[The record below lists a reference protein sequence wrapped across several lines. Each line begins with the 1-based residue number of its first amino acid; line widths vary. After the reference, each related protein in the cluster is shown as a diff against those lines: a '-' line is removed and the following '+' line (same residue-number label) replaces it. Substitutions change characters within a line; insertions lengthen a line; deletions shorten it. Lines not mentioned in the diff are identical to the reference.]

1 MNTLFV
7 IENANLRGGTEI
19 QSLNLLHALRAA
31 GEDVW
36 LLSLI
41 PYEGEDEHVLS
52 LSEEEHSKWTRTAN
66 KIWNKLTFSIF
77 SDCILRKILR
87 KKIKDLQPSILVNQ
101 TYDIITALPTGNR
114 VAQVFH
120 WSIVGYEASL
130 KSNINKKGLFVR
142 YLSIFC
148 EFGRRFRRHR
158 ILSRISKLIVLSNAA
173 TGELKTLNTKVRD
186 EQITVIPNFLRICKD
201 SHTLSSLKNENV
213 VFVGRLSHEK
223 GVMRLLRIWKL
234 VSHELPHLKLS
245 IYGEGTARSEMETYI
260 RKENLQNVVFCGFCK
275 STEDIYMHADLLLMT
290 SDTEGFGLVLIE
302 AMYYGVPCVSF
313 DCPISP
319 KEIIADAGITIPCFD
334 EETYAQKIVETL
346 SDEKFL
352 MTLQH
357 KAICRARDFY
367 LDKIIEKWRKLE
379 THTICIE

>member
-1 MNTLFV
+1 MSILFV

-36 LLSLI
+36 LLSLV

-52 LSEEEHSKWTRTAN
+52 LSKEEYAKWMGIAS
-66 KIWNKLTFSIF
+66 KIWNKLSFSIL
-77 SDCILRKILR
+77 SDYVLRKTLR
-87 KKIKDLQPSILVNQ
+87 NIIKEQKPSVLINQ
-101 TYDIITALPTGNR
+101 TYDIITALPTGKR

-130 KSNINKKGLFVR
+130 RSNINKKGLFSR
-142 YLSIFC
+142 YLSLFC
-148 EFGRRFRRHR
+148 ECGRRYRRHR
-158 ILSRISKLIVLSNAA
+158 ILSRISKLIVLSNTA
-173 TGELKTLNTKVRD
+173 TGELKKLNTKVQD
-186 EQITVIPNFLRICKD
+186 GQIAVIPNFLPISND
-201 SHTLSSLKNENV
+201 SLTHSSLRNYNV
-213 VFVGRLSHEK
+213 VCVGRLSHEK
-223 GVMRLLRIWKL
+223 GVMRLLRIWKFI
-234 VSHELPHLKLS
+234 SHELPHLKLS

-260 RKENLQNVVFCGFCK
+260 RKENLQNVFFCGFCR
-275 STEDIYMHADLLLMT
+275 SMDDIYIHADLLLMT

-334 EETYAQKIVETL
+334 EKKYAQKVVELL
-346 SDEKFL
+346 SDGKTL
-352 MTLQH
+352 KTLQR

-367 LDKIIEKWRKLE
+367 LDKIIDKWIKLE
-379 THTICIE
+379 THTICKE

>member
-1 MNTLFV
+1 MSILFV

-31 GEDVW
+31 REDVW
-36 LLSLI
+36 LLSLV

-52 LSEEEHSKWTRTAN
+52 LSEEEYTQWTKTTN

-77 SDCILRKILR
+77 SDCILREILR

-101 TYDIITALPTGNR
+101 TYDIITALPTGKR

-130 KSNINKKGLFVR
+130 KSNINKKGLFSR
-142 YLSIFC
+142 YLSFFC
-148 EFGRRFRRHR
+148 ECGRRYRRHR

-234 VSHELPHLKLS
+234 ISHELPHLKLS

-260 RKENLQNVVFCGFCK
+260 RKENLQNVFFCGFCR
-275 STEDIYMHADLLLMT
+275 SLDDIYTHADLLLMT

-334 EETYAQKIVETL
+334 EETYAQKIIETL
-346 SDEKFL
+346 SNEKTL

-367 LDKIIEKWRKLE
+367 LDKIIEKWRKLAFV
-379 THTICIE
+379 I